1 MYSEKIPAR
10 QLSAWLFAA
19 LTPVLIQ
26 YTSCSWTWTLMA
38 GILAAV
44 AGWLSW
50 RFGRGSLVGSV
61 VLLVVVSSM
70 MKDAAQCWPGENY
83 PAVPL
88 ILLALAAWSAWKGP
102 SAAARTACVLFWA
115 VLLIYI
121 VVFASGIQGVELGR
135 LKARRPEPNW
145 DLLLLFL
152 VPSSSIPL
160 LNKKGRWGIRLVL
173 PMLFAVA
180 ASIIVAGVLSPE
192 LARKLEQPFYEMS
205 RSLDLFGVAKRFEAV
220 ISAAMTVGWF
230 CLMSLSLSLI
240 ANGAKRCPKIAIAVA
255 ALAMAGWMLCDLHIS
270 GVVLLLLASVF
281 WVAFPILAQ
290 GIDFQKKS

>member
-10 QLSAWLFAA
+10 QLSAWLFTA

-26 YTSCSWTWTLMA
+26 YTSGSWTWTLMA
-38 GILAAV
+38 GALAAV

-50 RFGRGSLVGSV
+50 RFGRGGLAGGI
-61 VLLVVVSSM
+61 VLLIVVGSM
-70 MKDAAQCWPGENY
+70 MKDAARCWPGDNY

-121 VVFASGIQGVELGR
+121 VVFASGVQGVELR
-135 LKARRPEPNW
+135 WLKPRRPEPNW
-145 DLLLLFL
+145 PLLLLLL

-160 LNKKGRWGIRLVL
+160 LNKEGRWGIRLLL
-173 PMLFAVA
+173 PILFAVA
-180 ASIIVAGVLSPE
+180 ASMIVAGVLSPG
-192 LARKLEQPFYEMS
+192 LARELERPFYEMS

-240 ANGAKRCPKIAIAVA
+240 AGGVKRWPKGAIVVA

-270 GVVLLLLASVF
+270 GGILLLLATVF